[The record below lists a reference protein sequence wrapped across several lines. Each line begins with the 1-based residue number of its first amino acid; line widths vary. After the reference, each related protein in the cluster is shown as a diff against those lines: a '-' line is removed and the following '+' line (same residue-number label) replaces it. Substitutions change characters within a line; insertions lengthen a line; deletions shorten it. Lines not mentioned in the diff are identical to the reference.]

1 MYVCSTLL
9 RAVRLFCFFS
19 CRSERRHSGAVDGK
33 FVDEGS
39 GVGITYQLLAGK
51 GVGKVMGWVG

>member
-1 MYVCSTLL
+1 M
-9 RAVRLFCFFS
+9 
-19 CRSERRHSGAVDGK
+19 EGK

-51 GVGKVMGWVG
+51 GFGKVMGLVR

>member
-1 MYVCSTLL
+1 M
-9 RAVRLFCFFS
+9 
-19 CRSERRHSGAVDGK
+19 DGK